1 MSKEMVDKDTGLVK
15 SPFTITKSTDGSTF
29 LSADLADVSV
39 FTDILVYAVPLGQ
52 AVRIEP
58 FNYFYGFY
66 YATDATTKIT
76 AGQTRIL
83 KANSN
88 RTEQREVWLGVN
100 SIFKDIGDKL
110 QRPEL
115 RVPVTL
121 NASQKL
127 VVQVKSLGVSLDQGV
142 SDFIIEATQFYEEI

>member
-1 MSKEMVDKDTGLVK
+1 MVDSDTGLVK
-15 SPFTITKSTDGSTF
+15 SPFTITKNTDGSTF
-29 LSADLADVSV
+29 LSADLANVTT

-66 YATDATTKIT
+66 YATDTTTKIT

-88 RTEQREVWLGVN
+88 RTEQREIWHGVN

-127 VVQVKSLGVSLDQGV
+127 VVQVMNLGVTLDQGV